1 MSVIEMMNPYINGI
15 AFSHLPPVYA
25 SVFVC
30 VVSVLVC
37 IVLQTALRYRL
48 LSGLINVLHVQLA
61 RTKQQLLTKRLQQ
74 LLTNCRLNK
83 LCLNFAV
90 FSGRP
95 RQRASSKKLREVQ
108 RSPGEFFN

>member
-1 MSVIEMMNPYINGI
+1 MSVIEMNPYINGI

-61 RTKQQLLTKRLQQ
+61 RTKQQLLTKR
-74 LLTNCRLNK
+74 RLNK